1 MPTFSLSYC
10 KFLKGNPVEY
20 LTRDFE
26 AFDRTLHF
34 AGITGDFEAFSNNLH
49 MASITC
55 GFEAFSK
62 KSHIRQVL
70 LATLKPSLRPG
81 ENYLEGESL
90 TTTLFIPPHKKKQLF
105 FIVTSIFDW
114 SLSGI

>member
-1 MPTFSLSYC
+1 MLCLTLPTFSLSYC

-26 AFDRTLHF
+26 AFNKTLHIA

-49 MASITC
+49 LASITC

-62 KSHIRQVL
+62 QSHVRQVL
-70 LATLKPSLRPG
+70 LATLKPLVRR
-81 ENYLEGESL
+81 Y
-90 TTTLFIPPHKKKQLF
+90 
-105 FIVTSIFDW
+105 V
-114 SLSGI
+114 